1 MPPKS
6 KNIKPVDNSNLNGS
20 RIVIEKVPRKSRK
33 SLKSEEGD
41 KVEKTPSVIENIS
54 NPKKKVTDPELKE
67 EALEEDRQKRVKNI
81 LCMFDCCSPEGF
93 HDRRFLTW

>member
-1 MPPKS
+1 MTPKS

-41 KVEKTPSVIENIS
+41 KVEKDS
-54 NPKKKVTDPELKE
+54 
-67 EALEEDRQKRVKNI
+67 
-81 LCMFDCCSPEGF
+81 
-93 HDRRFLTW
+93 

>member
-54 NPKKKVTDPELKE
+54 NPKKKLLILNLKKKLWRRIAKRE
-67 EALEEDRQKRVKNI
+67 SKTSSACLTAALLKAFMIAV
-81 LCMFDCCSPEGF
+81 S
-93 HDRRFLTW
+93 